1 MAGPTRQRLGS
12 GTSYRHREGPKWSR
26 GESKEREPS
35 GVWRWKAASVWCL
48 GSGERVG
55 FPGKEAENKGH
66 ISSCGQPH
74 DPVLRTTNM
83 NCDCFY
89 PSISVTWR
97 PGIPADVIWKQT
109 PKLPVFYVGTA
120 GLGVPRHGHLPFG
133 CEEGGDLVLLWPI
146 AHPHS
151 ISRDKG
157 C

>member
-1 MAGPTRQRLGS
+1 MAGPTRQRLCS

-74 DPVLRTTNM
+74 DPVLKTTNM

-89 PSISVTWR
+89 PSISATWNR
-97 PGIPADVIWKQT
+97 KQAVPG
-109 PKLPVFYVGTA
+109 Y
-120 GLGVPRHGHLPFG
+120 
-133 CEEGGDLVLLWPI
+133 EEKNNRVYSKSLL
-146 AHPHS
+146 S
-151 ISRDKG
+151 F
-157 C
+157 